1 MGSYL
6 DGSGGDDGGDYVVD
20 DVGDVDVDGD
30 GDYVDVD
37 HKNLSLLPL
46 VEGAM
51 EQHLPP
57 LASIHQFIWMFS
69 SVTDHS

>member
-1 MGSYL
+1 M
-6 DGSGGDDGGDYVVD
+6 VE
-20 DVGDVDVDGD
+20 DVGDDDVDGD
-30 GDYVDVD
+30 GDYVD

-57 LASIHQFIWMFS
+57 LASIHQFI
-69 SVTDHS
+69 